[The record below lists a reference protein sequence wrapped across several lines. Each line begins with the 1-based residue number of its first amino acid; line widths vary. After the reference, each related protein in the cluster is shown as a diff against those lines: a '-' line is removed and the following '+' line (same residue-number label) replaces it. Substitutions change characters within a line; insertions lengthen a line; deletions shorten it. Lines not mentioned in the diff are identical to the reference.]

1 MEKIKYFTINIVL
14 LVSICISLSACEKG
28 DVGPAGANG
37 VANIQAST
45 ITTNNSAWS
54 FDNTDN
60 SYNAIFNYSAI
71 TQSVVDGGTVQV
83 FIGDGIGS
91 EWAALPFSYSDL
103 QYNYSY
109 KLGQVFV
116 SLTLSTGAIPNNP
129 GGQQFKVVVI
139 PPAAKSINPSNINIE
154 KSEAIFVIK

>member
-1 MEKIKYFTINIVL
+1 MKNIKSITLNLVV
-14 LVSICISLSACEKG
+14 LVSICVTIISCKKG

-37 VANIQAST
+37 VANIQAGT

-60 SYNAIFNYSAI
+60 SYNAILNYSAI
-71 TQSVVDGGTVQV
+71 TQSVVENGTVQV
-83 FIGDGIGS
+83 FIGDGLGT

-109 KLGQVFV
+109 KLGQVLV
-116 SLTLSTGAIPNNP
+116 SLTLSTGSVPSNP

-139 PPAAKSINPSNINIE
+139 PPAAKSINPSNIDSK
-154 KSEAIFVIK
+154 KSEAVFVIK